1 MTRRRMFLWI
11 PLVLGASTFTSNA
24 MDCNLSEYRSQQGI
38 TASLQGDSLAV
49 LWAGD
54 HGANLRM
61 LLAIKSGT
69 PTIEELAVRSGAANW
84 VVLARN
90 LSPEISTTS
99 GRRRTGHGLPEERR
113 WDVYWDAPLA
123 IPGVQ
128 TPYGNNP
135 DLPRKPEEIHRATAV
150 YHADSCEVKTDGA
163 RLEVSFPGLEM
174 GIFAGRLQFTVYRG
188 TNLIRMEAIAK
199 TEEPSVAYI
208 YREGLKGFSPGDMDR
223 VVWHDTGGDAQK
235 YEFGGAPNQKEVPVI
250 VKNRLL
256 VAEGKGGSLVAF
268 PPPHQF
274 FFARQIEA
282 NMGYVWYRKDN
293 DSSFAFGVRQSENL
307 DGYNYPIKNAGNN
320 VAQWSKV
327 VWPLYNAPPGTW
339 QRMAVYFYASPQGAE
354 SAREAVL
361 AFTHD
366 DRYKPLHGY
375 KTMIGHL
382 HTATTADL
390 TAAGSLDMQPSWLAP
405 VRALGINIF
414 QNAEFHGDGHQ
425 HDPGP
430 IRLKELDDYYYIARR
445 NSDHDFLFLPGEQ
458 LSSDTYLGGAYEV
471 LFSKPV
477 YWTMKR
483 EQGRQFIEQ
492 DPKYGTVYR
501 VSNPEEMWGMIKRE
515 GALMIYSDPRTKLA
529 AEWWVN
535 GEAPDYPDA
544 IKNTEWF
551 RSDLYLGAGFNNI
564 PTDLSEK
571 RICEK
576 RCFSALDD
584 MNNWGGPKYLV
595 AEPDTY
601 KKFVGYEL
609 YGNSTVDY
617 VQLEQTPTVE
627 DWSPLVRAL
636 AAGRFFVTTGEV
648 LIKNFKLE
656 GTTAV
661 SADVEWTFPPEFA
674 EVVWGDGKTTGRK
687 IVSMTD
693 KAPFGSA
700 TFRIPVDLKGK
711 KWVRF
716 AVWDSAVN
724 GAFTQPVHFSQ
735 K

>member
-1 MTRRRMFLWI
+1 MIRRRMFLWI
-11 PLVLGASTFTSNA
+11 PLVLGASTLTSNA
-24 MDCNLSEYRSQQGI
+24 MDCNLSQYRSQQGL
-38 TASLQGDSLAV
+38 TASLQGDALAV

-84 VVLARN
+84 GVLARN

-123 IPGVQ
+123 IPGIQ

-135 DLPRKPEEIHRATAV
+135 DMPRKPEEIRRATAV

-208 YREGLKGFSPGDMDR
+208 YRAGLKGFSAKDMDR
-223 VVWHDTGGDAQK
+223 VVWRDTGGDAQK
-235 YEFGGAPNQKEVPVI
+235 YEFGGDPNQKEVPVI
-250 VKNRLL
+250 VQNRLL
-256 VAEGKGGSLVAF
+256 VAEGKGGSLATF

-274 FFARQIEA
+274 FFAHQIEA

-307 DGYNYPIKNAGNN
+307 DGYNYPIQNAGNS
-320 VAQWSKV
+320 VAQWSQV

-339 QRMAVYFYASPQGAE
+339 QRMAVYFYPSPQGAE

-366 DRYKPLHGY
+366 DRYKPLPGY
-375 KTMIGHL
+375 KTMLSHF
-382 HTATTADL
+382 HTGTVADL
-390 TAAGSLDMQPSWLAP
+390 RESGGLDMQPSWLAP
-405 VRALGINIF
+405 VRALGVNIF
-414 QNAEFHGDGHQ
+414 NTYDTFSRQAPQ
-425 HDPGP
+425 PV
-430 IRLKELDDYYYIARR
+430 RLKDLADYYEIARR
-445 NSDHDFLFLPGEQ
+445 TSDRDFLFLPGEMP
-458 LSSDTYLGGAYEV
+458 SIYLGGAWAIM
-471 LFSKPV
+471 FRKPV
-477 YWTMKR
+477 YWTTTR
-483 EQGRQFIEQ
+483 EPGQQVVEQ
-492 DPKYGTVYR
+492 DPRYGTVYH
-501 VSNPEEMWGMIKRE
+501 VSNAEETWEMIKKE
-515 GALMIYSDPRTKLA
+515 GALMLTADPRTKLP
-529 AEWWVN
+529 AEYWVN
-535 GEAPDYPDA
+535 GKSVDYPDTMR
-544 IKNTEWF
+544 NTDWF
-551 RSDLYLGAGFNNI
+551 RSDQWIGGGFKNL

-571 RICEK
+571 RICDK
-576 RCFSALDD
+576 RCFNVLDD
-584 MNNWGGPKYLV
+584 MNNWDGPKYLV

-601 KKFVGYEL
+601 KKFVGYEV
-609 YGNSTVDY
+609 YGHMSVNY
-617 VQLEQTPTVE
+617 VQLDQTPTV
-627 DWSPLVRAL
+627 DDRTPLVRAL
-636 AAGRFFVTTGEV
+636 AAGHFFVTTGEV
-648 LIKNFKLE
+648 LITNFKLE
-656 GTTAV
+656 GTEAV
-661 SADVEWTFPPEFA
+661 CADVEWTFPLEFA

-724 GAFTQPVHFSQ
+724 GAFTQPVHLSQ
-735 K
+735 E